1 MTNRKPPN
9 LKQFPFH
16 FEAQTRWD
24 DNDIY
29 GHLNNTVHYRLFDT
43 AVNSFLVQN
52 NVLDFRNSE
61 HVYLVIETGCTY
73 FAELAYPDPL
83 IVGVGIAHL
92 GNSSVRYHTALFKKG
107 DKGPDEVVAAAAG
120 HFVSTNETVAAIK
133 VDAAKM
139 KWPSCGSSA
148 LVALANRCL
157 SVNFDAATCGRTQP
171 PPTRR
176 HGAAA
181 PTRR

>member
-1 MTNRKPPN
+1 MFANLLKQTPLLSKLDRIDKAKMTRKQPP
-9 LKQFPFH
+9 LLSQFPFQ

-52 NVLDFRNSE
+52 NMLDFRNSE

-107 DKGPDEVVAAAAG
+107 DKSPDEVVAAAAG
-120 HFVSTNETVAAIK
+120 HFVHVNVNKENRQPVSIDTASRDIFSKIMLNQ
-133 VDAAKM
+133 
-139 KWPSCGSSA
+139 SC
-148 LVALANRCL
+148 
-157 SVNFDAATCGRTQP
+157 
-171 PPTRR
+171 
-176 HGAAA
+176 
-181 PTRR
+181 